1 MKINKTL
8 FALGHTVKERERHID
23 SKVICGEKARDMLGT
38 WAKHGAAK
46 MGGASMKLHGSIQGG
61 YSSLLRVSGYLETF
75 RGVRTNE
82 EMIASVQVEKT
93 RSELGWGQEY
103 RQKVK
108 VGEAADRLVTGSESR
123 MPSLFVSWADGI
135 LRRNS
140 RLSGEKRI
148 VEPNFAQVK

>member
-1 MKINKTL
+1 
-8 FALGHTVKERERHID
+8 
-23 SKVICGEKARDMLGT
+23 
-38 WAKHGAAK
+38 
-46 MGGASMKLHGSIQGG
+46 
-61 YSSLLRVSGYLETF
+61 
-75 RGVRTNE
+75 
-82 EMIASVQVEKT
+82 MIASVQVEKT